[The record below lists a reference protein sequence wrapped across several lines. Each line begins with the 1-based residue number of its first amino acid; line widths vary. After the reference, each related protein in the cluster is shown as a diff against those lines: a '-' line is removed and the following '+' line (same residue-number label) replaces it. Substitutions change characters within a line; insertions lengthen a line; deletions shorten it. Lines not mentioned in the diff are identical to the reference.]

1 MNSTQ
6 TREWTM
12 TVDPEKLRELPYTL
26 TDDQRRLLREGLAG
40 GENLDVDGLI
50 STLNS
55 SENQETL
62 KELAAAAPDA
72 GAGNAG
78 TGNAG
83 TGDAGTTPPITE
95 PPLTRW

>member
-1 MNSTQ
+1 
-6 TREWTM
+6 M
-12 TVDPEKLRELPYTL
+12 TVDPEKLRELAYTL

-50 STLNS
+50 ATLNS
-55 SENQETL
+55 SGNQETL
-62 KELAAAAPDA
+62 RELAAAAPDA
-72 GAGNAG
+72 GPGDAGTGNAG

-83 TGDAGTTPPITE
+83 TTHPPVTE